1 MFFRDPF
8 ARVVH
13 PDTRSLGHTIVL
25 RCLSKQVVSVNPIYF
40 DIRINFIDEAIY
52 FHTDL
57 FSRDFPGEGL

>member
-1 MFFRDPF
+1 MFFRDAF

-13 PDTRSLGHTIVL
+13 HDIRSLGHTIVL
-25 RCLSKQVVSVNPIYF
+25 RCLSKQVVSVNPFYF
-40 DIRINFIDEAIY
+40 DIRIDFIDEAIY